1 MDQMKE
7 PVDIAIVGAGPAG
20 AALALLL
27 ARQGVSVALLE
38 RRADFSREFRGEV
51 LMPSGLSALDLLDIQ
66 EPTIEVPSKRIH
78 SAQLN
83 LNGHTVVDVDFEHL
97 ATPLNIWAVSQPALL
112 EMLVGEAASYPNFQL
127 IRGAAVKELMRNASG
142 RVTGVRYTCEQQSLQ
157 LRAAL
162 VVGADGRN
170 SAVRKH
176 SGIKNQHAS
185 PPMDI
190 VWCKVPSASD
200 TFSFEEGV
208 RAYAGRGH
216 LLVAY
221 RTWDDALQIGWVIL
235 KGNFG
240 SLRERGIPEW
250 VDKMADHVS
259 DDFAEHLRAQ
269 RESVDRPF
277 LLDTV
282 SDCVEHWSLP
292 GVLLIGDA
300 AHTMSPVGGQGVNLA
315 LRDAIVTANHLRPLF
330 EPGTNSSPL
339 RVDQAL
345 KAIEAERMPEIAP
358 IQQLQAAPPRLIL
371 SRSWWGE
378 PLRWLASRMLKLPLL
393 RARFASRLGAFFFG
407 VTEVRLLK

>member
-1 MDQMKE
+1 MERMNE
-7 PVDIAIVGAGPAG
+7 PADIVIVGAGPAG

-27 ARQGVSVALLE
+27 ARSGVSVVLLE
-38 RRADFSREFRGEV
+38 RRTDFSREFRGEV
-51 LMPSGLSALDLLDIQ
+51 LMPGGLSALDML
-66 EPTIEVPSKRIH
+66 EIEDPEVPVPSKRIQTARI
-78 SAQLN
+78 SLN
-83 LNGHTVVDVDFEHL
+83 RQTVLDVKFDDL
-97 ATPLNIWAVSQPALL
+97 APVPNIWAISQPALL
-112 EMLVGEAASYPNFQL
+112 EMLVSEAQRQPNFKL
-127 IRGAAVKELMRNASG
+127 VRGAAVKELMRNAGG
-142 RVTGVRYTCEQQSLQ
+142 RVTGVRYTCDQQTQQ

-176 SGIKNQHAS
+176 SGIKNRHAS

-190 VWCKVPSASD
+190 VWCKVAGDSEA
-200 TFSFEEGV
+200 FSFEEGV

-221 RTWDDALQIGWVIL
+221 RTWDDNLQIGWVIL

-250 VDKMADHVS
+250 IDKMAEHVS
-259 DDFAEHLRAQ
+259 DDLAQHLRSQ
-269 RESVDRPF
+269 RDNVEKPF

-282 SDCVEHWSLP
+282 SDCVEQWSLP

-315 LRDAIVTANHLRPLF
+315 LRDSIVTANHLRPLF
-330 EPGTNSSPL
+330 ARAETPSL
-339 RVDQAL
+339 LLVDQAL
-345 KAIEAERMPEIAP
+345 KAIEDERMPEVEP
-358 IQQLQAAPPRLIL
+358 IQRLQAGPPRVLL

-378 PLRWLASRMLKLPLL
+378 PVRWLVFQLL
-393 RARFASRLGAFFFG
+393 RVSVLRGLIAPHISAFFFG
-407 VTEVRLLK
+407 ITEVRLVK

>member
-1 MDQMKE
+1 ME
-7 PVDIAIVGAGPAG
+7 SVDIAIVGAGPAG

-38 RRADFSREFRGEV
+38 RRTDFSREFRGEV
-51 LMPSGLSALDLLDIQ
+51 LMPSGLAALDLLNIDK
-66 EPTIEVPSKRIH
+66 PSVEVPSKRVH

-83 LNGHTVVDVDFEHL
+83 LNGRTVVDVDFERL
-97 ATPLNIWAVSQPALL
+97 ATPVNIWAISQPALL
-112 EMLVGEAASYPNFQL
+112 EMLVSEAANFPNFQFV
-127 IRGAAVKELMRNASG
+127 RGAAVKELMRNAGG
-142 RVTGVRYTCEQQSLQ
+142 RVTGVRYTSGQQSLQ

-190 VWCKVPSASD
+190 VWCKVPSGSD
-200 TFSFEEGV
+200 TFNFEEGV

-240 SLRERGIPEW
+240 SLRERGISEW

-259 DDFAEHLRAQ
+259 DDLAEHLRGQ
-269 RESVDRPF
+269 RESVEKPF

-282 SDCVEHWSLP
+282 SDCVEQWSLP

-315 LRDAIVTANHLRPLF
+315 LRDAIVAANHLRPLF
-330 EPGTNSSPL
+330 EPGTSSSPL
-339 RVDQAL
+339 LVDQAL
-345 KAIEAERMPEIAP
+345 KSIENERMPEIEP
-358 IQQLQAAPPRLIL
+358 IQRLQAAPPRLLL

-378 PLRWLASRMLKLPLL
+378 PLRLLVFQLLRLPLF
-393 RARFASRLGAFFFG
+393 RSRFATRLSAFFFG
-407 VTEVRLLK
+407 ITEVRLLK